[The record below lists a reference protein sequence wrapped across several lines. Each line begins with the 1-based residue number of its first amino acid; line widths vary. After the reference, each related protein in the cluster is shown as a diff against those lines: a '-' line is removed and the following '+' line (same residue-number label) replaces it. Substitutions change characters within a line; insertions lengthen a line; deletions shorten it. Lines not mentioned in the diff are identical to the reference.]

1 VKLGE
6 SFVHF
11 VDQCLGLAEWDE
23 GYRPSGL
30 VTPGVIAR

>member
-1 VKLGE
+1 VKLCK

-23 GYRPSGL
+23 GYRFPGL
-30 VTPGVIAR
+30 IVPGVIAR